1 MQKKVL
7 SEIDIYTGSA
17 DCPKNFEIDRKTI
30 KNSILQ
36 SYATGKRISNNSK
49 DYSYL
54 DYFIPS
60 SKPLRWL
67 QDYIR
72 DHFNGDCRKNLIFK
86 AEWGNVYKHDEQS
99 FLRTTVEPL
108 NLKGSPDYTLVY
120 GVDIG
125 DQSCDIIIEYNDNR
139 RANRTWHIPMKNNHF
154 IMFPSIQKYFITPN
168 QSKQLNIFLTITY
181 ESI

>member
-36 SYATGKRISNNSK
+36 SYATERRISNNSK
-49 DYSYL
+49 DYYL

-60 SKPLRWL
+60 SKPLSWL
-67 QDYIR
+67 HDYIR
-72 DHFNGDCRKNLIFK
+72 DHFNCDYHKGLIFK
-86 AEWGNVYKHDEQS
+86 AQWGNVYKHDQQS

-108 NLKGSPDYTLVY
+108 NLRGSPDYTLVY
-120 GVDIG
+120 AVDIG
-125 DQSCDIIIEYNDNR
+125 QDSCDLIIEYNDNR
-139 RANRTWHIPMKNNHF
+139 RANRTWPVPMKNNHF

-168 QSKQLNIFLTITY
+168 QSKQFNIFLTITY
-181 ESI
+181 EFI